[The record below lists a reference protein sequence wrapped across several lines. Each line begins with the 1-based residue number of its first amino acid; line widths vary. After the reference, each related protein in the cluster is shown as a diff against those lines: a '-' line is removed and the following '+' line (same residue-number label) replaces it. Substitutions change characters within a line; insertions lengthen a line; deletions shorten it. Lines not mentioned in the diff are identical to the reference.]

1 MAQHTDPLSFVRIAA
16 PCRADW
22 EQMSGNEQVR
32 FCGQCSLKVYN
43 LSNMSKRDAEALIIG
58 AEGKLCVRYYR
69 RADGTILT
77 ANCPTGLQILKRRVS
92 KITRAVIS
100 TALSFFAGMGVYAG
114 WDKVQNSLGAATEAG
129 RDLIAPVPLEEAEPQ
144 EVPVTE
150 EGAIMMGGIAFEPS
164 ENWTDRQTVARRV
177 KVTLVRDLRP
187 AKR

>member
-32 FCGQCSLKVYN
+32 FCGQCSLNVYN
-43 LSNMSKRDAEALIIG
+43 LSNMSKRDAEALVMG

-69 RADGTILT
+69 RTDGTILT
-77 ANCPTGLQILKRRVS
+77 ANCPMGLQILKRRVS

-114 WDKVQNSLGAATEAG
+114 WDKAQNSLGAATEAG
-129 RDLIAPVPLEEAEPQ
+129 RDLIAPVPLEQFDPQ
-144 EVPVTE
+144 EAPVTDNVE
-150 EGAIMMGGIAFEPS
+150 RVGELALEPTEIWANGRAITSHIEILS
-164 ENWTDRQTVARRV
+164 TREQQQS
-177 KVTLVRDLRP
+177 KQ
-187 AKR
+187 